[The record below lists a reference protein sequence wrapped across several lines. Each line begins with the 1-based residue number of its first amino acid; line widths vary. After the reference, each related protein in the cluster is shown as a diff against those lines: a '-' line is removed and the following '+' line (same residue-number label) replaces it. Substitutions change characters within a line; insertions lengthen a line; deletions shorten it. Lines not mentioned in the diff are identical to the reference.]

1 MSTVVTNL
9 KNTPLAEPSAD
20 TKPAATRKAKAKP
33 AAKKEPPAK
42 KAAKKAPATP
52 PVREKAAKP
61 EKAAT
66 KAEPTERRGAFS
78 NDAVINVLRTDHGLR
93 GLRAEALD
101 CLKNGT
107 VADFKKAL
115 AKKEAAGSNRLSTYT
130 GWALKTAIAAKMIT
144 VKDQ

>member
-9 KNTPLAEPSAD
+9 KTTPVAEPSAD

-42 KAAKKAPATP
+42 KAAKKAPAM
-52 PVREKAAKP
+52 PV

-66 KAEPTERRGAFS
+66 PAKPPTAIKTESTERRGAFS
-78 NDAVINVLRTDHGLR
+78 NEAVITVKSSDHGLR

-101 CLKNGT
+101 ALKNGMT
-107 VADFKKAL
+107 VGDYKKAL
-115 AKKEAAGSNRLSTYT
+115 AKREAAGSNRLSTYT
-130 GWALKTAIAAKMIT
+130 GWALRTALAAGMVS
-144 VKDQ
+144 VK